1 MTQRILAAV
10 LCLCLLLGGLSFRAE
25 AASVVSSS
33 VVSSDESSH
42 ADSNKNQREENK

>member
-1 MTQRILAAV
+1 MNQRILAAV

-25 AASVVSSS
+25 AASVVSSG
-33 VVSSDESSH
+33 ESIH